1 MTAEGAENEGSARQL
16 VANLPQLRRQ
26 VVAEGNIGKWP

>member
-26 VVAEGNIGKWP
+26 AVAEGKLKKWP